1 MIKVRVPATSA
12 NVGCGFDSLGLALN
26 LYTYFNFQ
34 KIESGLELIGFE
46 EKFNNDNNLVYRSFN
61 YTLQKLNKDISGVR
75 ISIETEVPISRGLG
89 SSSTCVVAGI
99 YGAYAI
105 TETKIDRAEIF
116 NIATEIE
123 GHPDNVSPA
132 IYGSLTASCICDD
145 MSAVTVN
152 YSVDPRF
159 KFMALVPNF
168 ETSTEAARA
177 IMPDYYS
184 KSDSIYSSSRLGV
197 VLKAFENYD
206 LNLLKKA
213 MGDKIHEPYRKKII
227 HEYAEVRAICEKVD
241 SYSFLISGSGSTLLN
256 IYKKSSSLEKVREK
270 LKDLSY
276 DWKVLDLRV
285 DTKGTIIIDKKD

>member
-12 NVGCGFDSLGLALN
+12 NIGCGFDSLGLALN
-26 LYTYFNFQ
+26 LYTYFTFE
-34 KIESGLELIGFE
+34 KLESGLEFVGFE
-46 EKFNNDNNLVYRSFN
+46 EKFNNENNLVYTSFI
-61 YTLQKLNKDISGVR
+61 YALKKLKKEVGGIR
-75 ISIETEVPISRGLG
+75 IAINTEVPISRGLG

-105 TETKIDRAEIF
+105 TETPINRDEIF

-159 KFMALVPNF
+159 RFMALVPNF

-177 IMPDYYS
+177 IMPDTYS
-184 KSDSIYSSSRLGV
+184 KADAIYSSSRLGV

-206 LNLLKKA
+206 LKLLKKA

-227 HEYAEVRAICEKVD
+227 HEYDEVRNICEKID

-256 IYKKSSSLEKVREK
+256 IYKKSSSLEKVKDK
-270 LKDLSY
+270 LKKLECE
-276 DWKVLDLRV
+276 WKVLDLKV
-285 DTKGTIIIDKKD
+285 DTKGTIII